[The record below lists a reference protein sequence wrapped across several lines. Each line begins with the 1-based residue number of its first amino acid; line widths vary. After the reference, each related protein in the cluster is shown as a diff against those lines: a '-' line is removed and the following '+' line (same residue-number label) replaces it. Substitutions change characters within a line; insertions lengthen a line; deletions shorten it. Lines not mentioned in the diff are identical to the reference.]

1 MFSSLAIALCGGLL
15 IGLAASLLLVVN
27 GRIAG
32 ISGIISG
39 ALWRRESKG
48 SLLSWQVYFIAGLV
62 LSGLL
67 LAVPLKEWLA
77 IEPVVLSAGGIAMP
91 TLLLAGLLVGLGS
104 SLGNGCTSGHCI
116 CGIGRL
122 SPRSIAASLVFMLVG
137 IMAAV
142 LLH

>member
-1 MFSSLAIALCGGLL
+1 MFSSLSIALCGGLL

-32 ISGIISG
+32 ISGIVYG
-39 ALWRRESKG
+39 ALWPRESNG
-48 SLLSWQVYFIAGLV
+48 SALNWQVYFIAGLV

-67 LAVPLKEWLA
+67 LAAPLKEWLA
-77 IEPVVLSAGGIAMP
+77 IEPVVLSARDIAMP
-91 TLLLAGLLVGLGS
+91 TLLLAGGLVGLGS

-122 SPRSIAASLVFMLVG
+122 SPRSIAASLVFILVG

-142 LLH
+142 LLN

>member
-32 ISGIISG
+32 ISGIIYG
-39 ALWRRESKG
+39 ALWRRESKSILG
-48 SLLSWQVYFIAGLV
+48 WQVYFLAGLV

-67 LAVPLKEWLA
+67 LAAPLKEWLA
-77 IEPVVLSAGGIAMP
+77 IEPVVLSAGGIALP
-91 TLLLAGLLVGLGS
+91 TLLLAGLLVGIGS

-137 IMAAV
+137 IAAAV
-142 LLH
+142 LLN

>member
-32 ISGIISG
+32 ISGILSG
-39 ALWRRESKG
+39 ALWRRDSAQS
-48 SLLSWQVYFIAGLV
+48 SLGWQIYFLAGLV

-67 LAVPLKEWLA
+67 LAAPLTDWLA
-77 IEPVVLSAGGIAMP
+77 IDPVVLSAQGITMP
-91 TLLLAGLLVGLGS
+91 SLLLAGLLVGLGC
-104 SLGNGCTSGHCI
+104 SLSNGCTSGHGI

-122 SPRSIAASLVFMLVG
+122 SRRSIVATLVFMLVG
-137 IMAAV
+137 VLAAV
-142 LLH
+142 LLN

>member
-39 ALWRRESKG
+39 ALWRRG
-48 SLLSWQVYFIAGLV
+48 TDLFGWQFYFLAGLL

-67 LAVPLKEWLA
+67 LAEPLKAWLA
-77 IEPVVLSAGGIAMP
+77 IEPVVLSERGIAAP
-91 TLLLAGLLVGLGS
+91 TLLLSALLVGLGC
-104 SLGNGCTSGHCI
+104 SLGNGCTSGHGI

-122 SPRSIAASLVFMLVG
+122 SPRSIAATLVFMLVG
-137 IMAAV
+137 VIAAV
-142 LLH
+142 LLN

>member
-48 SLLSWQVYFIAGLV
+48 SLLSWQVYFIVGLV